1 MFCHSCRSTPFLLS
15 YRLLHRVL
23 RSLGYVHATPRGRDA
38 LNSSFASQL
47 ERLGLWHW
55 AAFVLLH
62 AEDAA
67 IRRRSVSELLGRRAR
82 MEDEDFADR
91 EDFLREQLRVPEEW
105 IAEAKAARLVRDQ
118 SLLLLLGFQGLLLF
132 LLGPAT
138 SLTLAIVPTT

>member
-1 MFCHSCRSTPFLLS
+1 M
-15 YRLLHRVL
+15 
-23 RSLGYVHATPRGRDA
+23 
-38 LNSSFASQL
+38 
-47 ERLGLWHW
+47 
-55 AAFVLLH
+55 
-62 AEDAA
+62 
-67 IRRRSVSELLGRRAR
+67 LGRRAR

-138 SLTLAIVPTT
+138 SSTLAIVPTT